1 MSKNLVIVESPTK
14 AKTISRF
21 LGADYTVAS
30 SFGHVRDLPK
40 SKLGVDVDNDFA
52 PDYVIP
58 AKAKT
63 VISEL
68 KTKAKG
74 ADTIY
79 FATDEDREGE
89 AISWHLR
96 ELLKPAAAKVKR
108 IAFHEITQEAINEAL
123 ANPRDIDERL
133 VKAQEARRILDR
145 LYGYEVSPILW
156 RKIKPGLSAGRVQS
170 VAVRLLVERERER
183 LAFHSASY
191 WDILATFTTQ
201 AEENF
206 NAELTRINDEPIA
219 TSKDFDPA
227 TGELKNKKT
236 RWLTENEARQLA
248 DELIKATAVLKEQT
262 AKPFTERPYAP
273 FTTSTMQQEANRK
286 LRYSAKR
293 TMQLAQGLYEQGYI
307 TYMRTD
313 STVLSQQAISA
324 ARGWIEEQYGPDYL
338 PPAPRQFATI
348 SKNAQEAHEAIR
360 PAGAIFQPLDK
371 VKTEVAEDQYR
382 LYELIWK
389 RTVASQ
395 MTDASGQRVTL
406 IIALDPA
413 EFQTSGKTYDHQ
425 GYRRAYVE
433 GSDDPE
439 AELAEQETLL
449 PNMNKGDK
457 LKVEELIPKGHTTE
471 PPQRLTEAALVKE
484 LERRGIGRP
493 STYASIIDTIERRDY
508 VVKRGTTLIPTFT
521 AFAVTNLLETY
532 LSSLVDYDFSSQMED
547 SLDAI
552 ARGEG
557 DDKAYLRSFY
567 FGDGRPGLKTTLE
580 HVKDTI
586 DPRLTSGITIGE
598 HNGTPLEVRIGRY
611 GPFIKLGEQTVSLPD
626 ALSPDEL
633 TPSRALELLAQGQR
647 QEEPLG
653 TDPKSGQSVYFKV
666 GRFGPYV
673 QLGEKSD
680 DNQAAKPK
688 MASLLKTMSP
698 TTITLAEALQLL
710 SLPRELGE
718 HPEKHEPVMAANGRF
733 GPYIKCG
740 SDTRSIPAG
749 ESPISITLEQA
760 IELLQQ
766 EKPGRSR
773 RTATPLKELGEHPET
788 KAKINLM
795 DGRYGPYVTDG
806 STNATVPRGT
816 APESVTLEQALGLL
830 KERAGK
836 PKRPRRRR
844 KSA

>member
-21 LGADYTVAS
+21 LGTDYTVTS

-58 AKAKT
+58 SKAKPVIAELKAKAKT
-63 VISEL
+63 A
-68 KTKAKG
+68 T
-74 ADTIY
+74 TIY

-96 ELLKPAAAKVKR
+96 ELLKPPADKVKR
-108 IAFHEITQEAINEAL
+108 IAFHEITAEAIAEAL
-123 ANPRDIDERL
+123 ANPRAIDERM

-170 VAVRLLVERERER
+170 VAVRILVERERER
-183 LAFHSASY
+183 LAFRSASY
-191 WDILATFTTQ
+191 WDILATLATP
-201 AEENF
+201 AEESF
-206 NAELTRINDEPIA
+206 SAELTRINDQPIA
-219 TSKDFDPA
+219 SSKDFDPS
-227 TGELKNKKT
+227 TGKLKSKT
-236 RWLTENEARQLA
+236 ARWLQEDEARQLA
-248 DELIKATAVLKEQT
+248 NELIKQTAVVSDIT
-262 AKPFTERPYAP
+262 AKPFIEKPYAP
-273 FTTSTMQQEANRK
+273 FTTSTLQQEANRK

-313 STVLSQQAISA
+313 STLLSQQAISA
-324 ARGWIEEQYGPDYL
+324 ARGWIEEQYGRDYL
-338 PPAPRQFATI
+338 PSAPRQFSTV

-360 PAGAIFQPLDK
+360 PAGASFQPLDK
-371 VKTEVAEDQYR
+371 VKAEVAEDSYR

-389 RTVASQ
+389 RTIASQ
-395 MTDASGQRVTL
+395 MTDASGQRLNL
-406 IIALDPA
+406 IITLGPA
-413 EFQTSGKTYDHQ
+413 EFQATGKTYIHQ

-449 PNMNKGDK
+449 PTVNQGDK
-457 LKVEELIPKGHTTE
+457 LNVKELTPKGHTTE

-557 DDKAYLRSFY
+557 DDKTYLHDFY

-586 DPRLTSGITIGE
+586 DPRLTSGVTIGE

-633 TPSRALELLAQGQR
+633 TLTRALELLAQGKR

-653 TDPKSGQSVYFKV
+653 TDPATGQAVYFKV

-680 DNQAAKPK
+680 DQEAPKPK

-698 TTITLAEALQLL
+698 TAITLDEALQLL
-710 SLPRELGE
+710 SLPRALGQ
-718 HPEKHEPVMAANGRF
+718 HPENHELIVAANGRF

-740 SDTRSIPAG
+740 SDTRSIPG
-749 ESPISITLEQA
+749 DKSPISITLEQA
-760 IELLQQ
+760 VELLKQ
-766 EKPGRSR
+766 EKKGRGR
-773 RTATPLKELGEHPET
+773 RTATPLKELGEHPAT
-788 KAKINLM
+788 KVKINLM

-816 APESVTLEQALGLL
+816 APETVTLEQALALL
-830 KERAGK
+830 KDREGK
-836 PKRPRRRR
+836 PKRPKRRR
-844 KSA
+844 KST